1 MISKHGKKLGI
12 RSEARLVT
20 LFEIKSGPKCEQEI
34 EKQPSG
40 EPETAQGIQSPIGSR
55 TKLGMKSG
63 PETWD
68 TYQDDI

>member
-1 MISKHGKKLGI
+1 VAPL
-12 RSEARLVT
+12 
-20 LFEIKSGPKCEQEI
+20 EIKPGPKCEQEI
-34 EKQPSG
+34 GKQPSG
-40 EPETAQGIQSPIGSR
+40 EPETAQGIQSPIESR